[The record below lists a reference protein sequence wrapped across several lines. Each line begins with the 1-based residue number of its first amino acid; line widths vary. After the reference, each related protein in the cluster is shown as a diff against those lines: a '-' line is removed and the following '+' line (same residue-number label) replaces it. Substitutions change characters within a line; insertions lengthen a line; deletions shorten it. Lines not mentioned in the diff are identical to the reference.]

1 MAQTTSVLWSVDQG
15 LGEKAKEQAR
25 QNIGAASEKLTEVVN
40 NHTEKI
46 KANTTEIGQIKV
58 DVADIESSLLNKKDK
73 QQLKSF
79 NGSSKQTI
87 KNISQTENGELN
99 VEFEDIDMQ
108 NTYVSVNLTQDF
120 TNEQKGTA
128 RANIN
133 ATNVVADGVH
143 IDSLT
148 ISNNLLTAG
157 NNQYKLNKVGELS
170 YPYVISTQ
178 LIGKKAND
186 TSESVIAEF
195 SEEGLKIS
203 TYTPSASAIQLM
215 FTPTGSQQR
224 IMFAYDRQGSTNK
237 TMYSAI
243 ASSTG
248 DSPIYSLN
256 IPVGTLTIGS
266 SIIRL
271 TDYVL
276 ELEYMNEATADKHN
290 LTCVAKW
297 WRI

>member
-1 MAQTTSVLWSVDQG
+1 MQTNKVLTITQSLTED
-15 LGEKAKEQAR
+15 ERTQAR
-25 QNIGAASEKLTEVVN
+25 N
-40 NHTEKI
+40 
-46 KANTTEIGQIKV
+46 
-58 DVADIESSLLNKKDK
+58 
-73 QQLKSF
+73 
-79 NGSSKQTI
+79 
-87 KNISQTENGELN
+87 
-99 VEFEDIDMQ
+99 
-108 NTYVSVNLTQDF
+108 
-120 TNEQKGTA
+120 
-128 RANIN
+128 NIN

-143 IDSLT
+143 IDSMT

-170 YPYVISTQ
+170 YPYVMTLNLFNKS
-178 LIGKKAND
+178 ASD

-195 SEEGLKIS
+195 SEQGLKIS
-203 TYTPSASAIQLM
+203 TYTSSASNIQLM
-215 FTPTGSQQR
+215 FTPTGSQR

-248 DSPIYSLN
+248 DTPIYSLN

-266 SIIRL
+266 CVIRL

-276 ELEYMNEATADKHN
+276 ELEYADEATADTHN
-290 LTCVAKW
+290 LILVAKW